1 MKVFNRLQPI
11 TGSRLVEINPGQAK
25 ASSHKDKLAEKFWDN
40 CLLMMGIMFCV
51 TALLPV
57 TMMSLQY

>member
-11 TGSRLVEINPGQAK
+11 EINLGQAK
-25 ASSHKDKLAEKFWDN
+25 ASSHKDKLAENFWDN
-40 CLLMMGIMFCV
+40 YLLMMGIMFCV